1 VGRRAGGLKQAAM
14 AEEREALDINVKQS
28 HPGERGANL
37 ASLFKRQ
44 ESGNACLS

>member
-1 VGRRAGGLKQAAM
+1 MRAGGPEGQAAM
-14 AEEREALDINVKQS
+14 AEEREALNFNVKQS
-28 HPGERGANL
+28 HPGERGSNL